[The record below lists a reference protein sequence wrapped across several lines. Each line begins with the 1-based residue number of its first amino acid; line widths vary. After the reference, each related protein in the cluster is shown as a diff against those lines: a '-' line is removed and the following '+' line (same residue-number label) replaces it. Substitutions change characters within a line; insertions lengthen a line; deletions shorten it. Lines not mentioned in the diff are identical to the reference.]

1 MRNKRLD
8 ILRCVAILFVIFQH
22 GQILEFFDR
31 VGWIGV
37 DLFFVLSGFL
47 ISGLLFGEYQRNGS
61 IQVKRFYLRRGFK
74 IYPAFYVLLAFTAAI
89 QFTFLRLSPVSAYL
103 HEALFVQNYLSG
115 LYAHTWSLAV
125 EEHFYIFLPLFL
137 LALVQFSTNK
147 DDPFR
152 MIPAA
157 FIFIAVLCQ
166 VFRAMSAFSHPPDYN
181 SAYYASHNRI
191 DSLFFGVLIGYFY
204 HFRPELLERLMRNL
218 WVRCAIAAGSVI
230 FLSCAYWFD
239 RKTWFFG
246 AIGYV
251 LIYLGCGGIL
261 LLSLFVQN
269 VLPEAL
275 AATLRP
281 IGTAFAR
288 VGMYSYSIYL
298 WHGAVRVYLLER
310 ARTVLHLSLGP
321 VEKFML
327 FLVESLVVG
336 IVMSI
341 LIEYPVLRIRDR
353 LFPSPAVVQSHP
365 AQAIHSPISSV
376 A

>member
-191 DSLFFGVLIGYFY
+191 DSLFFWRT
-204 HFRPELLERLMRNL
+204 H
-218 WVRCAIAAGSVI
+218 W
-230 FLSCAYWFD
+230 
-239 RKTWFFG
+239 
-246 AIGYV
+246 
-251 LIYLGCGGIL
+251 L
-261 LLSLFVQN
+261 LLSLSSG
-269 VLPEAL
+269 
-275 AATLRP
+275 T
-281 IGTAFAR
+281 IGTLDAQ
-288 VGMYSYSIYL
+288 
-298 WHGAVRVYLLER
+298 
-310 ARTVLHLSLGP
+310 SLGSMRHRGRLGY
-321 VEKFML
+321 F
-327 FLVESLVVG
+327 
-336 IVMSI
+336 
-341 LIEYPVLRIRDR
+341 PVLR
-353 LFPSPAVVQSHP
+353 LLV
-365 AQAIHSPISSV
+365 
-376 A
+376 